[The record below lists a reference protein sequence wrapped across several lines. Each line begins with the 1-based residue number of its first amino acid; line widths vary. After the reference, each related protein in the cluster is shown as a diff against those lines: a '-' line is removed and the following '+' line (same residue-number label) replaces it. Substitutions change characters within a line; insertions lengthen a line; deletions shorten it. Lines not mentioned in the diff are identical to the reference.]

1 MNSTNKLDLNIKS
14 QLDDINKGESNNYNK
29 TNIVNE
35 IDLSNKDNQI
45 NKMYDQ
51 NMSKTVNF
59 DNNAPK
65 NINKSNERIE
75 LNNVLIEV
83 NDINNVKRKETKRVL
98 NSKKYEIEY

>member
-45 NKMYDQ
+45 NKMYD
-51 NMSKTVNF
+51 
-59 DNNAPK
+59 
-65 NINKSNERIE
+65 
-75 LNNVLIEV
+75 
-83 NDINNVKRKETKRVL
+83 
-98 NSKKYEIEY
+98 